1 MSARKGQWGGAR
13 GPGDSDWSR
22 QRGEIPV
29 IVPAVIDHEPSLCLT
44 RFSTP
49 RGLGAGRRK
58 AELAITLVMLG
69 VAVAC
74 SPLPGH
80 PTPVAPDAYQWA
92 RESRLIAHALGGI
105 GTLAYTNSL
114 EAFTTNYA
122 RGLRVFEVDL
132 VFARDGQL
140 VALHDWSPDLLRVLG
155 IAIPPGAELPLG
167 SAQFLQSR
175 IHGRLT
181 PLGVR
186 DLLGLLRSHP
196 DAWLVTDT
204 KVTEGPG
211 MTRPFEALVAAARE
225 VDPTVLDR
233 VIPQIYNQAMLG
245 AVRAVYPFRSW
256 IYTLYL
262 SKDTD
267 AQVVEFVRRSWVRCV
282 TLAPY
287 RVKPAFLADLKA
299 AGVFTFVHTINT
311 MDEVRK
317 LEAAGVYGFY
327 TDTLAPGD
335 LAPPTRGR

>member
-1 MSARKGQWGGAR
+1 MAK
-13 GPGDSDWSR
+13 
-22 QRGEIPV
+22 
-29 IVPAVIDHEPSLCLT
+29 LC
-44 RFSTP
+44 S
-49 RGLGAGRRK
+49 K
-58 AELAITLVMLG
+58 LAILV
-69 VAVAC
+69 VAVSC

-105 GTLAYTNSL
+105 GPMAYTNSL

-140 VALHDWSPDLLRVLG
+140 VALHDWSPDLLRALG
-155 IAIPPGAELPLG
+155 LAIPPGTELPLG
-167 SAQFLQSR
+167 SAQFLRSR

-181 PLGVR
+181 PLGIR
-186 DLLGLLRSHP
+186 DVLGLLRRHP
-196 DAWLVTDT
+196 DASIVTDT

-233 VIPQIYNQAMLG
+233 VIPQIYNQAMLA
-245 AVRAVYPFRSW
+245 AVKAVYPFKSW
-256 IYTLYL
+256 VYTLYL
-262 SKDTD
+262 SKDSD
-267 AQVVEFVRRSWVRCV
+267 AEVVEFVRRCSVRCV

-287 RVKPAFLADLKA
+287 RVNPAFMASLKA
-299 AGVFTFVHTINT
+299 AGVFTFVHTINN
-311 MDEVRK
+311 MEDVRK

-335 LAPPTRGR
+335 LAATPSRAR